1 MAMGISGLM
10 ADKNLRPI
18 TDPNPV
24 EVVEDLKSLPD
35 NILAEYAQDRAN
47 PNATYA
53 LTVLMSRKR
62 AKDALV
68 KEDMPE
74 TTVAEDVIADVS
86 GAPQTQQGFGGAS
99 MFVPEQQK
107 QQYLAQQLMQQAGP
121 QGTQPIDMQG
131 INTPAPGPEQLM
143 AAGGITRLP
152 TSNIG
157 QNYAGGGIVSF
168 QEGGDV
174 GFPSSYSQLYP
185 SLEFIGTGLG
195 DVASYLNPYS
205 YQKVIDPV
213 TGRVVSRTELEGGRF
228 ADTKKVMERELRQAR
243 ENRQER
249 QREKSIA
256 EIQKEQADFAR
267 RGVVDPS
274 LAAYTGDRSMME
286 AGGMRARDESQGP
299 VVEKPSLAERG
310 EAEEKQRRQIE
321 TATDT
326 TTPLIDQ
333 IVREGRDTGIDSLRQ
348 KYTEEKGIQD
358 YAEDVRK
365 SQEALGLDKD
375 IYADM
380 AAEVKRD
387 RETLAK
393 SKEEAAGLSMI
404 EAGLMIAGGTS
415 PNALTNLKEAA
426 PAVRNFANSVRDL
439 RAEDRSLKTMEF
451 QIASADQAI
460 KQGRA
465 DKALAMLEANRNRSF
480 ELDKMDLNNEQT
492 AIQKQ
497 LDRENNIKLQQLANM
512 RPTDFDRQLA
522 AAKQSGQYND
532 ENGKFNYK
540 EFLSDLRSRTQF
552 DRLIDAAMKSG
563 QYKTPDGQFDFQAF
577 MKDYKPGS
585 TSAGIDE
592 DTIVRAYTNAGG
604 EVVTGMT
611 YQQFKQQFMG
621 GVSSQ
626 LSPDDMALINK
637 YSGV

>member
-1 MAMGISGLM
+1 MAITGLI
-10 ADKNLRPI
+10 ADKNMNPI
-18 TDPNPV
+18 TDPNPI
-24 EVVEDLKSLPD
+24 EAIEDLKSLPD
-35 NILAEYAQDRAN
+35 NTLAKYAQDKGN

-53 LTVLMSRKR
+53 LVVLMQRLKARKI
-62 AKDALV
+62 AE
-68 KEDMPE
+68 KEAPSD
-74 TTVAEDVIADVS
+74 TTVAEDVSQDVTGGGIAGLQ
-86 GAPQTQQGFGGAS
+86 GAAPMMAEQQGVMTPPPS
-99 MFVPEQQK
+99 PD
-107 QQYLAQQLMQQAGP
+107 QLTT
-121 QGTQPIDMQG
+121 QGVG
-131 INTPAPGPEQLM
+131 SLPAP
-143 AAGGITRLP
+143 
-152 TSNIG
+152 NIG

-228 ADTKKVMERELRQAR
+228 ADTRKVMEQELRQAR

-286 AGGMRARDESQGP
+286 AEGMRARDESQGP

-380 AAEVKRD
+380 ATEVKRD

-393 SKEEAAGLSMI
+393 SKEEAAGLSLI

-439 RAEDRSLKTMEF
+439 RAEDRTLKTMEF

-497 LDRENNIKLQQLANM
+497 LDRQNNIKIQQLSNM
-512 RPTDFDRQLA
+512 RPTDFDRQLT

-532 ENGKFNYK
+532 ENGKFDYK
-540 EFLSDLRSRTQF
+540 EFLADLKTRTQF
-552 DRLIDAAMKSG
+552 DRVLDAAVKSE
-563 QYKTPDGQFDFQAF
+563 QYKTPDGQFNFQAF
-577 MKDYKPGS
+577 MKDYKPGASSAS
-585 TSAGIDE
+585 TE
-592 DTIVRAYTNAGG
+592 NTIINAFVKAGG
-604 EVVTGMT
+604 EEVTGLSFDE
-611 YQQFKQQFMG
+611 FKQQFVG
-621 GVSSQ
+621 
-626 LSPDDMALINK
+626 N
-637 YSGV
+637 SGNAFSGFSATQIQ

>member
-1 MAMGISGLM
+1 MAITGLI
-10 ADKNLRPI
+10 ADKNMNPI
-18 TDPNPV
+18 TDPNPID
-24 EVVEDLKSLPD
+24 VVEDLKNLDD
-35 NILAEYAQDRAN
+35 NTLAKYAQDRGN

-53 LTVLMSRKR
+53 LVVLMQRKSAR
-62 AKDALV
+62 DKVQAEAPSD
-68 KEDMPE
+68 
-74 TTVAEDVIADVS
+74 TTVAEDVAQDVTGGGIAGLQ
-86 GAPQTQQGFGGAS
+86 GAAPMMAEQQGVMTAPPS
-99 MFVPEQQK
+99 PD
-107 QQYLAQQLMQQAGP
+107 QLTT
-121 QGTQPIDMQG
+121 QGVG
-131 INTPAPGPEQLM
+131 SLPAP
-143 AAGGITRLP
+143 
-152 TSNIG
+152 NVG

-228 ADTKKVMERELRQAR
+228 ADTRKVMERELRQER

-249 QREKSIA
+249 QRKKSIA

-286 AGGMRARDESQGP
+286 AEGMRARDESQGP

-380 AAEVKRD
+380 AADIKRD

-426 PAVRNFANSVRDL
+426 PAVRNFANSIRDL
-439 RAEDRSLKTMEF
+439 RAEDRTLKTMEF

-465 DKALAMLEANRNRSF
+465 DKALAMLEANRTRSF

-512 RPTDFDRQLA
+512 RPSEFDRQLA

-532 ENGKFNYK
+532 ENGKFDFTKFYNDFK
-540 EFLSDLRSRTQF
+540 TLGRT
-552 DRLIDAAMKSG
+552 S
-563 QYKTPDGQFDFQAF
+563 
-577 MKDYKPGS
+577 
-585 TSAGIDE
+585 SAGLDE
-592 DTIVRAYTNAGG
+592 DTILRAYSANPTDPITGETVTYEQYKQRILGG
-604 EVVTGMT
+604 STG
-611 YQQFKQQFMG
+611 
-621 GVSSQ
+621 Q

-637 YSGV
+637 YSRG